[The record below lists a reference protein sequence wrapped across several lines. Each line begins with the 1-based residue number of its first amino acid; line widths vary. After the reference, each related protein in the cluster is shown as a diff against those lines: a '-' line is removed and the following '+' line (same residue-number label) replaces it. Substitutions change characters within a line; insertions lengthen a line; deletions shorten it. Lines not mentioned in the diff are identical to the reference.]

1 MPLFDVYPLY
11 DIHLEKGRGS
21 WVYDKEGHKYLDFYG
36 GHAVI
41 SVGHSHPHYVK
52 AIRKQLK
59 KLGYYSNSVHL
70 DIQEELAEKQGKLSG
85 YPDYNLFLCSSGA
98 EANENA
104 LKLASFVNGRKTVIA
119 MQGAFHGRT
128 AGAVA
133 VTDNKKIKPPVNDD
147 SHVVFVP
154 MNDKQA
160 LEQAFANHEV
170 CAVIIEPIQGVSG
183 IYVAEE
189 NYLQAIRELCTANGS
204 LFIADEVQSGYG
216 RTGRFFAHQ
225 HAGVKPDIITM
236 AKGMGNGFPIGG
248 ILIHPDIKSWH
259 GMLGTTFGGSPL
271 ACAAGIA
278 VLEIIKKENL
288 IEQAQITGEYLTEE
302 VQKLPGVKEIR
313 GTGLML
319 GIAFDFPIKDLRN
332 TLALEERVLT
342 GNASDPNT
350 LRLLP
355 ALNIG
360 HKETTKAIKAIRKVI
375 GKQAG

>member
-1 MPLFDVYPLY
+1 M
-11 DIHLEKGRGS
+11 
-21 WVYDKEGHKYLDFYG
+21 YDKEGNKYLDFYG

-70 DIQEELAEKQGKLSG
+70 DIQEELAEKLGKLSG

-160 LEQAFANHEV
+160 LEQVFANHEV

-189 NYLQAIRELCTANGS
+189 NYLQAIRELCTANGA

-248 ILIHPDIKSWH
+248 VLIHPGIKPWH

-360 HKETTKAIKAIRKVI
+360 HKETAKVIKAIRKVI
-375 GKQAG
+375 KQQAG